1 MSNFMSIR
9 SYFTIYFYFLYII
22 LNNKN
27 LKFRDL
33 SDDLFIDIWS
43 FWKFSSIEDLRK
55 KKCNLI
61 VDLPKFTSNKKRLSG
76 VVILIYNQVCC

>member
-1 MSNFMSIR
+1 MVTYFENLNVKLYVLYMFLKYMSNFMSIR

-33 SDDLFIDIWS
+33 SDDLFIDI
-43 FWKFSSIEDLRK
+43 
-55 KKCNLI
+55 
-61 VDLPKFTSNKKRLSG
+61 
-76 VVILIYNQVCC
+76 